1 MDRATA
7 AAGAGPGAARPATLT
22 LLGPA
27 FVAAIA
33 YVDPGNVASNLSAG
47 STYAYALVWVLVAA
61 NLMAVVVQY
70 RSAKLGIVTGAPLA
84 ALVVHRLNRRGRGW
98 SYAYGSQAFI
108 VAVATDI
115 AEVVGGAL
123 GLALLF
129 GIPLWIGGLI
139 VGAATM
145 LLLSLLRRR
154 TARTFEAAVAAFG
167 ALVIVAFVGGLF
179 LAPPDPM
186 ATLRGVVPSIPD
198 SDAWALAAAMLGAT
212 VMPHA
217 IYLHSS
223 LAVDRFRRGGH
234 LVAPVEFLLR
244 VQRWDVGIALVCA
257 GTANIAMLL
266 YGAAALQGARGDTI
280 ESAHRVLGETIGPV
294 AAAMLGAG
302 LLASGLGS
310 ALVGTHAGAR
320 IARDALPL
328 SMTPTMRRA
337 LTLVPA
343 LVLLVVGAPP
353 TLVLVVSQIVLS
365 FGIVFAAAP
374 LLWLTGSR
382 EVMGR
387 YADSGAGK
395 IAGWV
400 IVGLIVALNVSLL
413 GSLVP

>member
-1 MDRATA
+1 M
-7 AAGAGPGAARPATLT
+7 
-22 LLGPA
+22 
-27 FVAAIA
+27 
-33 YVDPGNVASNLSAG
+33 
-47 STYAYALVWVLVAA
+47 
-61 NLMAVVVQY
+61 
-70 RSAKLGIVTGAPLA
+70 
-84 ALVVHRLNRRGRGW
+84 
-98 SYAYGSQAFI
+98 
-108 VAVATDI
+108 
-115 AEVVGGAL
+115 
-123 GLALLF
+123 
-129 GIPLWIGGLI
+129 
-139 VGAATM
+139 
-145 LLLSLLRRR
+145 
-154 TARTFEAAVAAFG
+154 
-167 ALVIVAFVGGLF
+167 
-179 LAPPDPM
+179 
-186 ATLRGVVPSIPD
+186 
-198 SDAWALAAAMLGAT
+198 
-212 VMPHA
+212 
-217 IYLHSS
+217 
-223 LAVDRFRRGGH
+223 
-234 LVAPVEFLLR
+234 
-244 VQRWDVGIALVCA
+244 
-257 GTANIAMLL
+257 
-266 YGAAALQGARGDTI
+266 
-280 ESAHRVLGETIGPV
+280 LGETIGPV

-413 GSLVP
+413 VSLVP